1 MNKYVKKRKYKYYY
15 EFTSNMLL
23 LFGIAFLGYTTASF
37 LFITFGAGKLFSWH
51 NYWLSSEI
59 ILFILSG
66 LLVIKMIF
74 YKKLKRID

>member
-15 EFTSNMLL
+15 EFTANMLL
-23 LFGIAFLGYTTASF
+23 LIGIAFLGYTAASF
-37 LFITFGAGKLFSWH
+37 LFITFGAGKLFTWH
-51 NYWLSSEI
+51 NYWLSVKF

-74 YKKLKRID
+74 SKKQKRIN